1 MNSASA
7 FVIEKVY
14 NGIELDESICYSEDY
29 ATSPRLVYNSNK
41 VAYLKKT
48 CYYYLKNIATSYTAS
63 VSVKS
68 IKSLERAALLLED
81 FFLKINLEYYAP
93 VLSLAKVY
101 VKVHSMKSSFY
112 NEEAFKY
119 SISLFKHI
127 GGDKLNRNERQIIAF
142 SAGYKDDSIAKALYQ
157 GRITC

>member
-1 MNSASA
+1 MC
-7 FVIEKVY
+7 IR
-14 NGIELDESICYSEDY
+14 D
-29 ATSPRLVYNSNK
+29 R
-41 VAYLKKT
+41 
-48 CYYYLKNIATSYTAS
+48 SYTAS

-112 NEEAFKY
+112 NEEAFRY
-119 SISLFKHI
+119 SISLFPNI
-127 GGDKLNRNERQIIAF
+127 SGGDKTKIGMKDRLLLFLLDTKMIALLR
-142 SAGYKDDSIAKALYQ
+142 LYIKV
-157 GRITC
+157 GLHVSSRW